1 MAELNLDLLR
11 RRIEQQEAASQ
22 TPASPPPLAPA
33 GTPPDMGGMNDRLAK
48 LETGFEWMKVTLA
61 LIGTVLIGGMAFL
74 GAQITRVDGRL
85 STVSDRVDGRISAL
99 SEKVDALPD
108 RINANLRDLT
118 GTLAQAIL
126 AAKAAPPQVV
136 ILPAPQ
142 PAPPAPP

>member
-1 MAELNLDLLR
+1 MD
-11 RRIEQQEAASQ
+11 
-22 TPASPPPLAPA
+22 
-33 GTPPDMGGMNDRLAK
+33 GMNDRFTK
-48 LETGFEWMKVTLA
+48 LETGFEWMKVMLA

-85 STVSDRVDGRISAL
+85 SVLSD
-99 SEKVDALPD
+99 KVDALPD

-126 AAKAAPPQVV
+126 AAKAAPPQIV
-136 ILPAPQ
+136 ILPGPQ

>member
-1 MAELNLDLLR
+1 
-11 RRIEQQEAASQ
+11 
-22 TPASPPPLAPA
+22 
-33 GTPPDMGGMNDRLAK
+33 MGVMSERLAK
-48 LETGFEWMKVTLA
+48 LEGAFDWIKVTVA
-61 LIGTVLIGGMAFL
+61 LIGAIMIFGFGFL
-74 GAQITRVDGRL
+74 AMQVTRIEGRVSSL
-85 STVSDRVDGRISAL
+85 SD
-99 SEKVDALPD
+99 KVDALPD